1 MNNKALF
8 ITFFLIFALLLGCCT
23 TIVDADDADLA
34 QQYAPILY
42 FVNEETLYPVDVS
55 YHIENSYL
63 YNYSAD
69 GSILIISAPT
79 VEELSQYS
87 TDEYQDYFLDNQ
99 KGTITDNGVIT
110 HYQSQMNA
118 LGYTV
123 YSRVIITGGTTVI
136 QYWMFYAFN
145 KGPLNIHEG
154 DWEMV
159 QVILSNTEPVSV
171 MYSQHHGGQK
181 ATWEQVD
188 KDGDH
193 IKVYVAQGTHA
204 NYLRSYSGQVGA
216 ASDIVGD
223 NGLVLQPNDYTLE
236 LLESQEWLNF
246 TGRWGAYGG
255 IEDEARGKVGPFG
268 PKYRE
273 EGQMWNDP
281 IAWGNA
287 LSQAD
292 NNIFLV
298 EWFLYNF
305 VTLFLIF
312 TAISIII
319 SALFIYRRYKKHG
332 LGPRI
337 FSVLYIDG
345 LNLKSI
351 GNVLCIVGILIA
363 IFGLLNTW
371 YGIAMDVNIS
381 GYETPEM
388 VDMIIIDGLSGI
400 RVNLLDPNVGL
411 VQLGSLS
418 LPFSLLVGIGLVF
431 LIISTIGI
439 SKSKKIGKKYIY
451 RGIRLAIYIII
462 ILIGITSLGFLGD
475 TMGQDQAQDVVASE
489 IFDAISSNPFG
500 GTTTIPL
507 QIEGEESASLGLQW
521 GLGQGG
527 LLLLFAGLIIVIAG
541 VLEFAA
547 HATFFE
553 EKQVAKLKKAKS
565 KQPEAEIEE
574 PKLDSSEDKLE

>member
-1 MNNKALF
+1 MNHKALF
-8 ITFFLIFALLLGCCT
+8 ITSFLVFAMLLGCCT
-23 TIVDADDADLA
+23 AIVDAADADLA

-42 FVNEETLYPVDVS
+42 FVNEETTYPVDVS
-55 YHIENSYL
+55 YHLDNSYL
-63 YNYSAD
+63 YNYSDD
-69 GSILIISAPT
+69 GPILITSVPT
-79 VEELSQYS
+79 VEALSQYS

-99 KGTITDNGVIT
+99 KGTINDNGVIT
-110 HYQSQMNA
+110 HYQSQMDV

-136 QYWMFYAFN
+136 QYWFFYAFN

-159 QVILSNTEPVSV
+159 QVILSNAEPIAV
-171 MYSQHHGGQK
+171 MYSQHLGGQK

-188 KDGDH
+188 REGDH

-204 NYLRSYSGQVGA
+204 NYLRSYSGQIGA

-236 LLESQEWLNF
+236 LLESQDWLNF

-273 EGQMWNDP
+273 EGKMWNGP
-281 IAWGNA
+281 LAWGNE

-292 NNIFLV
+292 NNMFLL

-305 VTLFLIF
+305 VTLFIIF

-319 SALFIYRRYKKHG
+319 SALFIYRRYKKYG

-337 FSVLYIDG
+337 FSILYVDG

-351 GNVLCIVGILIA
+351 GNILCIVGIIIA
-363 IFGLLNTW
+363 IFGLFNTW
-371 YGIAMDVNIS
+371 YGIAMDVNVS
-381 GYETPEM
+381 GHETTEF
-388 VDMIIIDGLSGI
+388 VDMIVIDGLSGI
-400 RVNLLDPNVGL
+400 RVNLLDPDVGL

-418 LPFSLLVGIGLVF
+418 LPLSLLVGIGLVF

-439 SKSKKIGKKYIY
+439 AKSKKLGKKYIY
-451 RGIRLAIYIII
+451 RGIRLAVYIIV
-462 ILIGITSLGFLGD
+462 ILIGIVSLGFLGD
-475 TMGQDQAQDVVASE
+475 TISPDQAQDTGALE

-507 QIEGEESASLGLQW
+507 QIEGQESASLGLQW
-521 GLGQGG
+521 GLGLGG
-527 LLLLFAGLIIVIAG
+527 QLLLVAGLIIIIAG
-541 VLEFAA
+541 VMEFSAR
-547 HATFFE
+547 ATFFE
-553 EKQVAKLKKAKS
+553 EKQDFIPQKYRPEKPKS
-565 KQPEAEIEE
+565 ENKN
-574 PKLDSSEDKLE
+574 SEDELE